1 MGQTV
6 NALMWQFLFHC
17 LWHSLD
23 EDIMKAAGLFPYT
36 LAVSSF
42 YNLRVLKEGFV
53 LFSPQNH
60 KHVTHMEF
68 FRGLGCGLL

>member
-42 YNLRVLKEGFV
+42 YNLKSFEGRICV
-53 LFSPQNH
+53 IFSTKSQTCDSH
-60 KHVTHMEF
+60 
-68 FRGLGCGLL
+68 GIL